1 MRVSNSLLF
10 NTLMTDIGNFVSR
23 MEDLRQQIAT
33 GKSLQTPA
41 DDPLGASRAVSIRA
55 LLAGAEQY
63 EKNIRDAR
71 DWLYATESALSHVV
85 DILTTAKDKALK
97 GANDTLSTDARQAL
111 AYEVGQLFDELLG
124 RANSQHEGRY
134 LFAGLKT
141 GTKPFEATGG
151 PPPTGA
157 IYNGDQGVKTIDAE
171 DGFVVT
177 VNVKGEDAFINGQD
191 LFAALT
197 KLQKDLLDGNS
208 AEISSTDIANLDA
221 GIDHLSQI
229 IGQIGSRT
237 ARLDR
242 ADDRIQDDKIKL
254 AAMLSKVEDSDLA
267 KSMVA
272 LQMQEVI
279 YKSALAAASHVIR
292 PTLLDFLR

>member
-41 DDPLGASRAVSIRA
+41 DDPLGASRAVAIRA
-55 LLAGAEQY
+55 LLSGAEQY

-71 DWLYATESALSHVV
+71 EWLYATETALTHVV
-85 DILTTAKDKALK
+85 DILAKAKDIAIK
-97 GANDTLSTDARQAL
+97 GANDTLSDDARQAL
-111 AYEVGQLFDELLG
+111 AYEVGQLFEELLG

-157 IYNGDQGVKTIDAE
+157 NYVGDHGVKEIDAE
-171 DGFVVT
+171 DGFIVA
-177 VNVKGEDAFINGQD
+177 VNFNGDNVFKEKD
-191 LFAALT
+191 LFATLANLR
-197 KLQKDLLDGNS
+197 DHLLAGDS
-208 AEISSTDIANLDA
+208 AAITTTDIANLDA

-229 IGQIGSRT
+229 LGQIGSRT

-242 ADDRIQDDKIKL
+242 ANERIQDDKIKL
-254 AAMLSKVEDSDLA
+254 AGMLSKVEDSDLA